1 MKKEIKD
8 NNLYFNDILVYKGSS
23 YSVDLKFMK
32 EILDNNSN
40 TDVIN
45 KVIQKNNSKKDTILN
60 NITTLKSN
68 LISVKITLDKIKSF
82 QKLDVIGF

>member
-32 EILDNNSN
+32 
-40 TDVIN
+40 
-45 KVIQKNNSKKDTILN
+45 
-60 NITTLKSN
+60 
-68 LISVKITLDKIKSF
+68 
-82 QKLDVIGF
+82 